1 MDKQD
6 LETLVNRLRQL
17 QVEDKYI
24 PALVMTA
31 YYESNLSYD
40 AVNTNKDG
48 TKDIGF
54 FQINAA
60 SFYDKKGNP
69 DPTLKRFFATM
80 GDREELTQDAFEDK
94 LLGEKYN
101 TAFAAHIIKDF
112 HEHSSK
118 DPFGKWT
125 AYTQYVRPFLQGDP
139 IPNKSIR
146 EQVNG
151 IGAYMDSYLYI
162 HGLQEKED
170 IKKAFSNPKVKVL
183 DGFMGK
189 IKANQ

>member
-80 GDREELTQDAFEDK
+80 GDKEEFTQDAFEDK

-139 IPNKSIR
+139 IPNKSLR
-146 EQVNG
+146 EKVNG

-162 HGLQEKED
+162 HELQEKRNL
-170 IKKAFSNPKVKVL
+170 KKAFSNPKVKVL
-183 DGFMGK
+183 DGFIGK